1 MRDSNP
7 LAGERFGQGDSRDS
21 ARGRLSN
28 GAKTGAVAAPDAEL
42 AWLVEV
48 WGSLPE
54 DVRADILTTVAA
66 ALPATVAGP
75 S

>member
-1 MRDSNP
+1 VGGA
-7 LAGERFGQGDSRDS
+7 LERFGGNDDLTTDCVDAPLSLS
-21 ARGRLSN
+21 ASD
-28 GAKTGAVAAPDAEL
+28 AADNATPTEL

-54 DVRADILTTVAA
+54 DVRADVLATMTA
-66 ALPATVAGP
+66 ALSETVAGP